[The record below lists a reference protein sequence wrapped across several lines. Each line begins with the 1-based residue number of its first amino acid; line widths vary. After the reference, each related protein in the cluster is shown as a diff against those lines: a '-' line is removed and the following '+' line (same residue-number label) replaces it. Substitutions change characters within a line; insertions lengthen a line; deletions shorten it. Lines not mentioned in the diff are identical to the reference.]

1 MRVIPA
7 AIKTLLKSKSMIGT
21 NAPQV
26 SIYLPDSGNLVVPAI
41 SCTINREE
49 AADAATAIFS
59 VNNVNPSDSTDTGYY
74 TPYRSTDFGKSVNS
88 FQNALLPSKRIQ
100 IEMGYAA
107 EAEIVFCGEIDEATF
122 VATPRDY
129 KIDLSCRD
137 YACKLIDV
145 DVHTIWGVGDKEY
158 TLEYPLPAGME
169 DEAGNP
175 YYPYLAADA
184 ICDISEYIKDICV
197 RAGFVKGNVLVEETG
212 ITDYAPVFTKMKY
225 MDAINHL
232 CGVVGFVFF
241 VDEDG
246 NAIFKNQTAASPEKY
261 DDTIVL
267 TGTAYTALVNAHIVS
282 GSERVWSAAGETGIK
297 YSRTTDYE
305 IDLAVGQIKRRG
317 GSTIGSGATVYVTYI
332 YAAWVFQEGS
342 DIYSLNLT
350 VSRRNLYGTIRVN
363 GNGVEALAVATS
375 PQWDSSTIRLDK
387 TLFADSPYSETVPQ
401 CQAAADYLMS
411 DMLNHYI
418 CCDFAAVGNPWIML
432 GDSIMIIES
441 SSTISEVYKI
451 TGLTLEITP
460 DGCVMSIKA
469 FNIGYTPL

>member
-1 MRVIPA
+1 MR
-7 AIKTLLKSKSMIGT
+7 
-21 NAPQV
+21 
-26 SIYLPDSGNLVVPAI
+26 
-41 SCTINREE
+41 
-49 AADAATAIFS
+49 
-59 VNNVNPSDSTDTGYY
+59 
-74 TPYRSTDFGKSVNS
+74 
-88 FQNALLPSKRIQ
+88 
-100 IEMGYAA
+100 
-107 EAEIVFCGEIDEATF
+107 
-122 VATPRDY
+122 
-129 KIDLSCRD
+129 
-137 YACKLIDV
+137 
-145 DVHTIWGVGDKEY
+145 
-158 TLEYPLPAGME
+158 
-169 DEAGNP
+169 
-175 YYPYLAADA
+175 
-184 ICDISEYIKDICV
+184 SEYALIA
-197 RAGFVKGNVLVEETG
+197 RA
-212 ITDYAPVFTKMKY
+212 
-225 MDAINHL
+225 
-232 CGVVGFVFF
+232 
-241 VDEDG
+241 
-246 NAIFKNQTAASPEKY
+246 
-261 DDTIVL
+261 
-267 TGTAYTALVNAHIVS
+267 
-282 GSERVWSAAGETGIK
+282 
-297 YSRTTDYE
+297 
-305 IDLAVGQIKRRG
+305 DLAVGQIKRRG